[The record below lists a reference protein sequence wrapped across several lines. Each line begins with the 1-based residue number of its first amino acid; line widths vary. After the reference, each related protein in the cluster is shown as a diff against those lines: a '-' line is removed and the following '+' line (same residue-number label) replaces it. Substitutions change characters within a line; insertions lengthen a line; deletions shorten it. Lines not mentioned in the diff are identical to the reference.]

1 MIGHDQEV
9 LVFTQ
14 GAERAA
20 FLTMPAQASGVVV
33 FAHASGTARFDPEN
47 RALARELNERGF
59 GTLLLDLLT
68 PLEVLDHHNLFDV
81 PLLGER
87 LLEIT
92 AWLRAREGSMPIG
105 YFGAGSGAAAALYA
119 AAELDHEISAVVSRG
134 GRPDLAGALLKEVSA
149 PTLLIVSELDSL
161 TLRLNRAAVP
171 RLRNAKLEILAG
183 SSHELAEAGP
193 LASAWFARCFAE
205 RLVSLSA

>member
-9 LVFTQ
+9 LVVTQ
-14 GAERAA
+14 GAELAA

-105 YFGAGSGAAAALYA
+105 YFGAGSG
-119 AAELDHEISAVVSRG
+119 
-134 GRPDLAGALLKEVSA
+134 GRKR
-149 PTLLIVSELDSL
+149 T
-161 TLRLNRAAVP
+161 
-171 RLRNAKLEILAG
+171 
-183 SSHELAEAGP
+183 
-193 LASAWFARCFAE
+193 
-205 RLVSLSA
+205 